1 MKVIKAVRE
10 TSDGELVSTYA
21 IDQWIKVYAKGIETK
36 PDIGYL
42 FAYPVKDLERARMAM
57 SVFDRLWIAEAEV
70 VGKIQFNE
78 LGPGYWE
85 DFWRQLKR
93 RRRYKGFAYLLCSSI
108 TLVEEIKTNDD

>member
-21 IDQWIKVYAKGIETK
+21 GGEWMKVYAEGVETK

-42 FAYPVKDLERARMAM
+42 FAYSEKDLERAREEM
-57 SVFDRLWIAEAEV
+57 SRFEQFWVAEAEV
-70 VGKIQFNE
+70 VGKMQFPFIG
-78 LGPGYWE
+78 LAYWE